1 MLRRAPA
8 SGTDTPVRSAR
19 EVSATSRSWPEGSS
33 VRGSAGRSQ
42 PRYPCTASEWQKT
55 ASAPSLCIRR
65 TSAAEAPIA
74 SPSAPTWVVTATLSR
89 VFKKSAI
96 SLRVLF
102 FVRVVIGPYLPEGR
116 LYPGRAFYHRIR
128 LEVQFG
134 RALEARL
141 ATDGALNA
149 SGRALQALV
158 GRLGILSGQDAVKDR
173 SVGQVRAYTDAR
185 HGHQTLNARVGERG
199 DLFACDLLQLRLD
212 LACALAHSFAL
223 IASRTPR
230 ASPGSRVPRS

>member
-19 EVSATSRSWPEGSS
+19 EVSATSRSWPVGSS
-33 VRGSAGRSQ
+33 VRGSSGRSQ

-74 SPSAPTWVVTATLSR
+74 SPSAPTWVVTATRST

-96 SLRVLF
+96 SAGVLF
-102 FVRVVIGPYLPEGR
+102 FVRVVIGPYLPEGC
-116 LYPGRAFYHRIR
+116 LYPGHAFYHRIR
-128 LEVQFG
+128 LEVQPG

-141 ATDGALNA
+141 GADGALDA
-149 SGRALQALV
+149 ARRALQALV
-158 GRLGILSGQDAVKDR
+158 GRLGVLPGQDAVENR
-173 SVGQVRAYTDAR
+173 GVGQVGAHADPGHGYQALDA
-185 HGHQTLNARVGERG
+185 GVGERG
-199 DLFACDLLQLRLD
+199 HLFARDLLEL
-212 LACALAHSFAL
+212 
-223 IASRTPR
+223 
-230 ASPGSRVPRS
+230 